1 VVENS
6 SNLKSLG
13 NKMRSNQRSYTL
25 KDNKDKFFFPDEYM
39 KFEDKLR
46 PKQKFSVQFLI
57 NTGARIM
64 EIQNVRLED
73 CDLERNRIVLRITKA
88 KARKGEKK
96 GKVRIIPVSTQ
107 FSKLLRKHA
116 RDLNLKPTDVLGVL
130 SNPALNI
137 CYKRAG
143 KEAGIKDYWNI
154 SSHTLRKTL
163 ETWLMALGVDGLAL
177 TAHFGH
183 DMKTAAQHYVSPDIF
198 TWEDKKK
205 MREIIGDIYAR

>member
-1 VVENS
+1 MEQRKGE
-6 SNLKSLG
+6 LKSL
-13 NKMRSNQRSYTL
+13 MRKNQRSYSL
-25 KDNKDKFFFPDEYM
+25 KDNRDRFFFPDEYM
-39 KFEDKLR
+39 KFEDVLKS
-46 PKQKFSVQFLI
+46 KQKFSVQFLI

-73 CDLERNRIVLRITKA
+73 CDLERNRIILRITKA

-96 GKVRIIPVSTQ
+96 GRVRIIPISSQ

-116 RDLNLKPTDVLGVL
+116 RELNIMPSSVLGVL

-137 CYKRAG
+137 SYKIAG
-143 KEAGIKDYWNI
+143 KKAGIKDFWNI
-154 SSHTLRKTL
+154 SSHTFRKTL
-163 ETWLMALGVDGLAL
+163 ETWLMALGVDGLVL

-198 TWEDKKK
+198 TWDDKKR
-205 MREIIGDIYAR
+205 MREVIGDLYAR

>member
-1 VVENS
+1 MEQRGEE
-6 SNLKSLG
+6 LKSL
-13 NKMRSNQRSYTL
+13 MRKNQRGYSL
-25 KDNKDKFFFPDEYM
+25 KDNRDRFFFPDEYM
-39 KFEDKLR
+39 KFEDALKS
-46 PKQKFSVQFLI
+46 KQKFSVQFLI

-96 GKVRIIPVSTQ
+96 GRVRIIPISTQ

-116 RDLNLKPTDVLGVL
+116 RELPIASREVLGVL

-137 CYKRAG
+137 AYKKAG
-143 KEAGIKDYWNI
+143 KKAGIKDYWNI
-154 SSHTLRKTL
+154 SSHTFRKTL
-163 ETWLMALGVDGLAL
+163 ETWLMALGVDGLVL

-198 TWEDKKK
+198 TWDDKKR
-205 MREIIGDIYAR
+205 MREVIGDLYAR